1 MKKYKVSLTF
11 IETVEAEDEED
22 AKLIAN
28 DNDRWCT
35 LNYAK
40 TYLLANEI
48 KEVQCQDIK

>member
-28 DNDRWCT
+28 MVERIDEQKD
-35 LNYAK
+35 K
-40 TYLLANEI
+40 
-48 KEVQCQDIK
+48 D

>member
-28 DNDRWCT
+28 DNVFSSCYSEADVEEV
-35 LNYAK
+35 
-40 TYLLANEI
+40 NE
-48 KEVQCQDIK
+48 KV

>member
-28 DNDRWCT
+28 DKVFASCYSEADVEEVND
-35 LNYAK
+35 K
-40 TYLLANEI
+40 
-48 KEVQCQDIK
+48 V